1 MTSQEAFCVAAGE
14 ESAPLLYG
22 PKAQVRKAL
31 EANRIRYTY
40 IVAYGL
46 ASYWANGLGELGQ
59 RNRVPPAPTGQNKV
73 SYYGS
78 GRTKCER
85 YAPPIPCVS
94 HTHPPA
100 RVDIVLAL
108 ITEYP
113 YASLAFLHPDPA
125 CNRESP

>member
-1 MTSQEAFCVAAGE
+1 MTFQEAFCVAAGE

-59 RNRVPPAPTGQNKV
+59 RNRVPPAPTGHNKV
-73 SYYGS
+73 PYYGS

-85 YAPPIPCVS
+85 HAKPISCVS
-94 HTHPPA
+94 HNPSA
-100 RVDIVLAL
+100 RVDTVLAL
-108 ITEYP
+108 STEYLRAAF
-113 YASLAFLHPDPA
+113 ASSHSKSA
-125 CNRESP
+125 CN

>member
-1 MTSQEAFCVAAGE
+1 M
-14 ESAPLLYG
+14 
-22 PKAQVRKAL
+22 RKAL

-94 HTHPPA
+94 HTRPPA

-108 ITEYP
+108 NTEYP
-113 YASLAFLHPDPA
+113 HASLAFLHPDPA
-125 CNRESP
+125 CNGESPYSPSQF

>member
-1 MTSQEAFCVAAGE
+1 MAAGE

-59 RNRVPPAPTGQNKV
+59 RNRVPPAPTGHNKV
-73 SYYGS
+73 PYYGN
-78 GRTKCER
+78 GRTKCE
-85 YAPPIPCVS
+85 CHS
-94 HTHPPA
+94 GHTHLSA
-100 RVDIVLAL
+100 IVWKCACVKHTVLTRRSRIQAVLQLRVPM
-108 ITEYP
+108 ITKP
-113 YASLAFLHPDPA
+113 
-125 CNRESP
+125 